1 MAKYLVYLPVAG
13 MACVRVEA
21 DSEQEALKKAKDE
34 CSFDDIEEFDCHT
47 NEITTPDGNTLNVSV
62 EVEE

>member
-1 MAKYLVYLPVAG
+1 MKKCLVYLPVAG

-21 DSEQEALKKAKDE
+21 DTKQEAMREAMNKFSL
-34 CSFDDIEEFDCHT
+34 DDIEYFDCYAY
-47 NEITTPDGNTLNVSV
+47 EITTPDGNTLNASV

>member
-1 MAKYLVYLPVAG
+1 MKKCLVYLPVAG

-21 DSEQEALKKAKDE
+21 DTKQEAMREAMNKFSL
-34 CSFDDIEEFDCHT
+34 DDIESFDCYAY
-47 NEITTPDGNTLNVSV
+47 EITTPDGNTLMASV